1 MGEKSTLFDKTANDF
16 ASSADRQIDLGRYR
30 RGSLFLS
37 AATQSVP
44 SGGYILDY
52 GCGPGRISALLGR
65 QGFRVLGIDPSPEM
79 IAVAK
84 KQNVEL
90 LPVEFRV
97 FETCQLETGEAMFDA
112 IVCSSVIEYEARPEE
127 LLSRF
132 FAALRPTGVLIISFA
147 NSRSISR
154 ALFQRR
160 NLHLAAQQH
169 TWSWSQF
176 KELLEEGGFSPLRS
190 TVYFESF
197 FDRIAPL
204 RFLSAW
210 QYAGAL
216 GLVVAV
222 KK

>member
-1 MGEKSTLFDKTANDF
+1 MGEKSTLFDETANDF
-16 ASSADRQIDLGRYR
+16 ASVVDRQIDLGRYR
-30 RGSLFLS
+30 RGSLFLA

-79 IAVAK
+79 IVVAK
-84 KQNVEL
+84 EQDLES

-97 FETCQLETGEAMFDA
+97 FGTRPLDMAEATFDA

-127 LLSRF
+127 LLNRF

-147 NSRSISR
+147 NSSSISR
-154 ALFQRR
+154 ALFHRR

-176 KELLEEGGFSPLRS
+176 KDVLANGGFTPIQG
-190 TVYFESF
+190 TVFFESF